1 MTLFATAAVLLV
13 LQNAPQPPKAS
24 IEGLVVRVG
33 FPANVNAKW
42 SMNDERC
49 NWPISNFPATAF
61 IVHGPFDIY
70 ICGKDP

>member
-49 NWPISNFPATAF
+49 NWSMEIAQFPVTSF
-61 IVHGPFDIY
+61 IVHGPYDIY
-70 ICGKDP
+70 I